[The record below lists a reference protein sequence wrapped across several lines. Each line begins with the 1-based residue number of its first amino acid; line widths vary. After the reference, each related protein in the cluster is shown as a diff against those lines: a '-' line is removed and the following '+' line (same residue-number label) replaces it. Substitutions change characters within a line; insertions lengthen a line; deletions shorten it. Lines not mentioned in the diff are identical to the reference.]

1 CDAPAGHAAA
11 PTRTPA
17 ARAHAAALSRAL
29 EPPPA
34 PDALGGAT
42 GAPTMNAGQ
51 QPVVSVV
58 VPARNE
64 ERFLGRCL
72 ASITAQRWPDDDR
85 LQIVVVENGSRDR
98 TREVAEAWATR
109 DPRVAGVVSNAA
121 NRAEAMNDGIRAA
134 RGGIV
139 ARIDA
144 HSYVDRGYLAEVVA
158 SFARHPEAGV

>member
-85 LQIVVVENGSRDR
+85 LQIVVVENVSRDRTREGAPPSAHHARLQFGVVENGSRDR

-109 DPRVAGVVSNAA
+109 DPRVAVVVSNAA
-121 NRAEAMNDGIRAA
+121 NHA
-134 RGGIV
+134 V
-139 ARIDA
+139 A
-144 HSYVDRGYLAEVVA
+144 
-158 SFARHPEAGV
+158 